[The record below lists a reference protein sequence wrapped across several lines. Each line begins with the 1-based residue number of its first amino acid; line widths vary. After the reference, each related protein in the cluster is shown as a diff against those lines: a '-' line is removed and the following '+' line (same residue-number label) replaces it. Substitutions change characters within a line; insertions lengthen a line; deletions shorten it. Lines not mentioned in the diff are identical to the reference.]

1 MIDDFSNNLYNITE
15 MIRLGG
21 KTMFR
26 KLIKRNKTKINQ
38 NDDLDIHNLPE
49 HIAIIMDGN
58 GRWAKKRKMPRIKGH
73 YEGMQTIKK
82 VTREA
87 SHLGIK
93 YLTLYAFSTENWS
106 RPESEVNYIMNLP
119 VNFLKTFLPEL
130 VEKNVKIETIG
141 FLDAIPQ
148 STIEAINYAKE
159 KTKNNTGLKLV
170 FAINYGG
177 RAELV
182 QSMKSIYDEL
192 QRNGQNSDDID
203 ELMIS
208 KHLMTHPYPDPDLL
222 IRTSGEQRLSNFL
235 IWQASYS
242 EFIFNE
248 KLWPDFDGEELKQCI
263 KIYQSRQRR
272 FGGLSEE

>member
-1 MIDDFSNNLYNITE
+1 MIDDFLNNLYNITE

-130 VEKNVKIETIG
+130 IEKNVKIETIG
-141 FLDAIPQ
+141 FLDAVPQ

-182 QSMKSIYDEL
+182 QSMKSIYNEL

-208 KHLMTHPYPDPDLL
+208 KHLMTHPDPDPDLL

>member
-1 MIDDFSNNLYNITE
+1 
-15 MIRLGG
+15 
-21 KTMFR
+21 MFK
-26 KLIKRNKTKINQ
+26 KLINKKNTIN
-38 NDDLDIHNLPE
+38 NYNEELDTANIPE

-82 VTREA
+82 ITRAA
-87 SHLGIK
+87 SDIGVK

-130 VEKNVKIETIG
+130 IEKNVKVETIG
-141 FLDAIPQ
+141 FTEKLPS
-148 STIEAINYAKE
+148 STIEAINNAKE
-159 KTKNNTGLKLV
+159 KTANNTGLKLI

-177 RAELV
+177 RAEIV
-182 QSMKSIYDEL
+182 HSIKNMFEEL
-192 QRNGQNSDDID
+192 QQQGLSSDVID
-203 ELMIS
+203 EAFIDN
-208 KHLMTHPYPDPDLL
+208 HLMTKNYPDPELL
-222 IRTSGEQRLSNFL
+222 IRTSGEQRISNFL
-235 IWQASYS
+235 IWQVSYS
-242 EFIFNE
+242 EFIFNQ
-248 KLWPDFDGEELKQCI
+248 KLWPDFDEDELIECI

>member
-1 MIDDFSNNLYNITE
+1 MIDDFLNNLYNITE

-87 SHLGIK
+87 SYLGVK

-130 VEKNVKIETIG
+130 IEKNVKIETIG
-141 FLDAIPQ
+141 FLDAVPQ

-208 KHLMTHPYPDPDLL
+208 KHLMTHPDPDPDLL

>member
-1 MIDDFSNNLYNITE
+1 
-15 MIRLGG
+15 
-21 KTMFR
+21 MFR

-58 GRWAKKRKMPRIKGH
+58 GRWAKKRRMPRIKGH

-130 VEKNVKIETIG
+130 IEKNVKIETIG
-141 FLDAIPQ
+141 FLDAVPQ

-208 KHLMTHPYPDPDLL
+208 KHLMTHPDPDPDLL

>member
-1 MIDDFSNNLYNITE
+1 MIDDFLNNLYNITE

-26 KLIKRNKTKINQ
+26 KLIKRNKTKLNQ

-130 VEKNVKIETIG
+130 IEKNVKIETIG
-141 FLDAIPQ
+141 FFFFFSQ
-148 STIEAINYAKE
+148 SKIEAINYAKE

-208 KHLMTHPYPDPDLL
+208 KHLMTHPDPDPDLL

>member
-1 MIDDFSNNLYNITE
+1 MIDDFLNNLYNITE

>member
-1 MIDDFSNNLYNITE
+1 MIGDFLNNLYNITE

-130 VEKNVKIETIG
+130 IEKNVKIETIG
-141 FLDAIPQ
+141 FLDAVPQ

>member
-1 MIDDFSNNLYNITE
+1 MVDDCLNNLYNNTE

-21 KTMFR
+21 KTMFK
-26 KLIKRNKTKINQ
+26 KLRNNNKSESNQ
-38 NDDLDIHNLPE
+38 FNDLDLHNIPE
-49 HIAIIMDGN
+49 HVAIIMDGN
-58 GRWAKKRKMPRIKGH
+58 GRWAKQRKMPRIKGH

-87 SHLGIK
+87 SDIGIK

-130 VEKNVKIETIG
+130 IEKNVKVETIG
-141 FLDAIPQ
+141 FQKGLPT
-148 STIEAINYAKE
+148 STIEAIDHAKE
-159 KTKNNTGLKLV
+159 KTKNNTGLRLI

-177 RAELV
+177 RAEIV
-182 QSMKSIYDEL
+182 QSFKTIVDEL
-192 QRNGQNSDDID
+192 QHKGLSSEYINEALINQ
-203 ELMIS
+203 
-208 KHLMTHPYPDPDLL
+208 HLMTKNYPDPELL
-222 IRTSGEQRLSNFL
+222 IRTSGEQRISNFL
-235 IWQASYS
+235 IWQVSYS

-248 KLWPDFDGEELKQCI
+248 KLWPDFDGDELKNCL

>member
-1 MIDDFSNNLYNITE
+1 MIDDFLNNLYNITE

-21 KTMFR
+21 KTMFK

-130 VEKNVKIETIG
+130 IEKNVKIETIG
-141 FLDAIPQ
+141 FLDAVPQ

-208 KHLMTHPYPDPDLL
+208 KHLMTHPDPDPDLL

>member
-1 MIDDFSNNLYNITE
+1 MIDDFLNNLYNITE

-130 VEKNVKIETIG
+130 IEKNVKIETIG
-141 FLDAIPQ
+141 FLDAVPQ

-208 KHLMTHPYPDPDLL
+208 KNLMTHPDPDPDLL